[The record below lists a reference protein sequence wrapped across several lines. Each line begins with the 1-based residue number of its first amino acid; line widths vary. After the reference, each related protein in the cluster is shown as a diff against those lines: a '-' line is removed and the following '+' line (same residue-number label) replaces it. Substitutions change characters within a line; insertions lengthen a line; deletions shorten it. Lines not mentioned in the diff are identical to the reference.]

1 MRSVNGGQSYVERPP
16 VPLLTGWVSV
26 VWTQQIG
33 PAAAPYVQRNLP
45 HGGMELTCVLGERPR
60 LTGPLSMLSLEIL
73 APGATLVGVRLRPG
87 TAALLGLS
95 APELVDRQVEWN
107 PDHLGERLALAPSP
121 EAALDNLQ
129 HELVGRLADTPARDP
144 LIGPLLHHLQP
155 WQDGTVGA
163 LREVLYVSERQ
174 LRRRCLA
181 ATGFAPKTLH
191 MMLRFQGFLAVAQQA
206 VAEGGVP
213 GEDWLARVADDL
225 GYADQSHLHREC
237 VRLAGLPARAYLG
250 AVESACACG
259 HDHSASY
266 VPILRSRAER
276 VG

>member
-1 MRSVNGGQSYVERPP
+1 MNGGQSYVERPP